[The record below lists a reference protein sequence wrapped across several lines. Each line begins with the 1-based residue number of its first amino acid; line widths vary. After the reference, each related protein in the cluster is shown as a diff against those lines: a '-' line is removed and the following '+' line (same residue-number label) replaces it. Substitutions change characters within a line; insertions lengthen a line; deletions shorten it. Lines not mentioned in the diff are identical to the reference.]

1 MATIAFE
8 SAEIIDSGETLHR
21 PRRKDRLDADRACD
35 ACRWRAVPGHGA
47 CRCDGDRARVRGGEP
62 MKIVLA
68 MPGSKHR
75 LEKQIENMTEIA
87 PYLRAWMEAE

>member
-1 MATIAFE
+1 
-8 SAEIIDSGETLHR
+8 
-21 PRRKDRLDADRACD
+21 
-35 ACRWRAVPGHGA
+35 
-47 CRCDGDRARVRGGEP
+47 

-87 PYLRAWMEAE
+87 PYLRACMEADQWH